1 MSVEISYTSSLY
13 STLQSAGYATT
24 LQGYLDYY
32 EYTFS
37 LEDHSTSG
45 GFNSTS
51 FTPDFQMYGSQYANE
66 TEATGYT
73 SAFIA
78 EAATDENLYYT
89 FFTEPTHTLY
99 GELDSLS
106 FGSDLSN
113 VSNQWGLGTSFLD
126 ILGLSEIINDGLDAN
141 GDVIAGNTT
150 YDSGNDVH
158 DIVWGLLNGETDA
171 LAAVLGDYF
180 DLTASLDA
188 SGGTL
193 TGSASLVGV
202 AEFTESDLAL
212 AA

>member
-13 STLQSAGYATT
+13 TTLQSAGYATT

-37 LEDHSTSG
+37 VEDHASSG

-51 FTPDFQMYGSQYANE
+51 FTPDFQMYGTQYANE

-73 SAFIA
+73 SAFVA
-78 EAATDENLYYT
+78 EASAGENLYYS
-89 FFTEPTHTLY
+89 FFTAPTHTLY

-113 VSNQWGLGTSFLD
+113 VSSQWSLGSTLLD
-126 ILGLSEIINDGLDAN
+126 ITGLSEIINNGQNADGT
-141 GDVIAGNTT
+141 VIAGNST
-150 YDSGNDVH
+150 YTSDNDVH
-158 DIVWGLLNGETDA
+158 NIVWGLLNGETDA
-171 LAAVLGDYF
+171 LAAVLDDYF
-180 DLTASLDA
+180 DLNASLDA

-193 TGSASLVGV
+193 TASSSLVGV
-202 AEFTESDLAL
+202 AEASESDLAL